1 MNTLISFFAPILRA
15 MRRLK
20 RKINLTKRQEF
31 VFVTALATV
40 LLLLSQLVSVEF
52 RYPMVIGI
60 SIIIYFLSAL
70 VLRDDLKGI
79 EWFTLLALPTLFTAG
94 VLLFYF
100 LLPTRWLTR
109 VPVVLFYSI
118 GFYALLLTENIYNVA
133 SVRTIALLR
142 AAHTVGFLLTLVS
155 FFLLLQSIL
164 AFRLP
169 MAFHILAV
177 GMLTYGL
184 SYQALWSVE
193 LTNDVSRRVGVLSF
207 ILSLLLMQLSW
218 VFMIW
223 PVSTT
228 LVALFLT
235 TYMYSAVGMAQQFLI
250 DKLYKKTIL
259 EFTIVLTIVFFIF
272 LFGTHWRGLR

>member
-1 MNTLISFFAPILRA
+1 MKNLINVFTPLVRA
-15 MRRLK
+15 IRRMK

-31 VFVTALATV
+31 VIVTVVATV
-40 LLLLSQLVSVEF
+40 LLLLTQLVSVEF

-60 SIIIYFLSAL
+60 SVVVYLLSAL

-109 VPVVLFYSI
+109 VPVVLFYSV

-142 AAHTVGFLLTLVS
+142 AAHTVGFLLTLVA

-177 GMLTYGL
+177 GLLTYGL

-193 LTNDVSRRVGVLSF
+193 LTNAVSRRVGVLSF
-207 ILSLLLMQLSW
+207 VLSLTLMQLSW
-218 VFMIW
+218 I
-223 PVSTT
+223 
-228 LVALFLT
+228 
-235 TYMYSAVGMAQQFLI
+235 FLI
-250 DKLYKKTIL
+250 C
-259 EFTIVLTIVFFIF
+259 VP
-272 LFGTHWRGLR
+272 